1 MEVENNKFQ
10 GGKIYIIRSHQTEKY
25 YIGSTIQK
33 CLSIRFNAHNRGY
46 KYYLKTNYGKVS
58 SFEIIKLGDAYIE
71 LLEAYPCNNK
81 LELHKREGELIR
93 EHTANCVNKNI
104 AGNTTYKQYTK
115 QYYKTNIDKIKE
127 NQYKYRMSNKTLR
140 KEYAKQY
147 YKAKKEHYSQYAK
160 QYYKAKKEQKELDI
174 LEAQYLAI

>member
-1 MEVENNKFQ
+1 MEVEKNKFQ

-33 CLSIRFNAHNRGY
+33 CLSTRFNEHNSGY
-46 KYYLKTNYGKVS
+46 KHFLKTNYGKVS

-71 LLEAYPCNNK
+71 LLEAYPCNNN

-104 AGNTTYKQYTK
+104 AGSNYQ
-115 QYYKTNIDKIKE
+115 
-127 NQYKYRMSNKTLR
+127 QYK
-140 KEYAKQY
+140 KEYYIKNKEHYKEQAKEY
-147 YKAKKEHYSQYAK
+147 YIKNKEHYKEHYS
-160 QYYKAKKEQKELDI
+160 QYYKAKKEQKELNI
-174 LEAQYLAI
+174 LEAQFLAI